1 MGQLLSRFCFYD
13 NFIYLGCDVLRQ
25 CPAVLSTPEIPFALL
40 YSQKRLESPGAA
52 PGPEP
57 PLHGGESR
65 CRSRWASFSLP

>member
-40 YSQKRLESPGAA
+40 HSQKRLESPGAA
-52 PGPEP
+52 PGPGLP
-57 PLHGGESR
+57 FHGGVFL
-65 CRSRWASFSLP
+65 CRSRLASFSLP